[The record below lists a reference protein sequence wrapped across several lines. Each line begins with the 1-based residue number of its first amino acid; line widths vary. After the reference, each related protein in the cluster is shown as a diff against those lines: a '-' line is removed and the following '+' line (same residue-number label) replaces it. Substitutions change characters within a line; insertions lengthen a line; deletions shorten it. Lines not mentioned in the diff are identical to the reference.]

1 MRLTRTHL
9 GTLGIYAAIAAV
21 TALHYSTGEH
31 AHHLHDIYRRLYYIP
46 IILAGFSSGLR
57 GGLLAAAV
65 VCIVYAP
72 HATGHISHDP
82 ATTTQKGLEMLL
94 YLGIGALTGSLVSR
108 LKGAQRQVESSAADL
123 ARSLEQLRATVAQLR
138 ATEDELVRT
147 ARLAAVGRLSAG
159 LAHEI
164 RNPLASIQGSVEI
177 LADDFPEGHP
187 KHRLLSVLLD
197 ESHRLNEVLSR
208 FLAFARPP
216 ELRKSP
222 FPILPEIRSVIDLLR
237 SRKEPPMPAIEL
249 IDPGMLESGRESK
262 EPDTASAGTSRDMTS
277 ISPGDRDAT
286 GEESPKVLADREQ
299 IRQVLLNLL
308 LNAAQAAG
316 MDGRV
321 QIECSTRED
330 RVFLRITDSGPGFTP
345 EALEN
350 LFTPFFTNKEKGTG
364 LGLAISHRIVESHSG
379 RIEVDNLPGG
389 GAVVTVELPAAE
401 RADG

>member
-1 MRLTRTHL
+1 MRVKRAHL
-9 GTLGIYAAIAAV
+9 GTVGVYAAIAAV

-31 AHHLHDIYRRLYYIP
+31 EHHLHDIYRRLYYIP
-46 IILAGFSSGLR
+46 IILAGFSNGLR
-57 GGLLAAAV
+57 GGLIAAAV
-65 VCIVYAP
+65 VCVAYLP

-82 ATTTQKGLEMLL
+82 ASTTQKGLEMLL

-123 ARSLEQLRATVAQLR
+123 ARSLEQLRETLAQLR

-177 LADDFPEGHP
+177 LADDFPDGHP

-197 ESHRLNEVLSR
+197 ESHRLNDVLSR
-208 FLAFARPP
+208 FLSFARPR
-216 ELRKSP
+216 ELRKAS
-222 FPILPEIRSVIDLLR
+222 FPLLPEIQSVIELLQSRKDSPMPRIDLLTKGQTV
-237 SRKEPPMPAIEL
+237 SRARAIGER
-249 IDPGMLESGRESK
+249 DSNVESSLE
-262 EPDTASAGTSRDMTS
+262 
-277 ISPGDRDAT
+277 
-286 GEESPKVLADREQ
+286 VLADREQ
-299 IRQVLLNLL
+299 IRQVLLNVL

-316 MDGRV
+316 PEGRV
-321 QIECSTRED
+321 QVECEPAAD
-330 RVFLRITDSGPGFTP
+330 QVILRVSDTGPGFTS

-379 RIEVDNLPGG
+379 RIEVSNRPGGGATVMIELPGG
-389 GAVVTVELPAAE
+389 GVREPVGNAPIQVSAGEQEAI
-401 RADG
+401 DG

>member
-57 GGLLAAAV
+57 GGLIAAAV

-94 YLGIGALTGSLVSR
+94 YLAIGALTGSLVSR
-108 LKGAQRQVESSAADL
+108 LKGAQRQVESSAEDL
-123 ARSLEQLRATVAQLR
+123 ARSLEQLRETVAQLR

-177 LADDFPEGHP
+177 LADDFPGGHP

-197 ESHRLNEVLSR
+197 ESHRLNDVLSR

-216 ELRKSP
+216 ELRKAP
-222 FPILPEIRSVIDLLR
+222 FPILPEIRSVIELLR
-237 SRKEPPMPAIEL
+237 SRREPPMPSIDLIE
-249 IDPGMLESGRESK
+249 PETPRSK
-262 EPDTASAGTSRDMTS
+262 
-277 ISPGDRDAT
+277 RDAT
-286 GEESPKVLADREQ
+286 RAPSDPRRASEETRDTFDAARDGSPSVLADREQ

-316 MDGRV
+316 GTGRV
-321 QIECSTRED
+321 QIECASRD
-330 RVFLRITDSGPGFTP
+330 GRVLLRITDSGPGFTP

-350 LFTPFFTNKEKGTG
+350 LFTPFFTSKEKGTG
-364 LGLAISHRIVESHSG
+364 LGLAISNRIVESHSG
-379 RIEVDNLPGG
+379 RIEVDNLPDG

-401 RADG
+401 RIDG